1 MWRVGVLFL
10 ASMSAP
16 GADPRLRCWI
26 RSGGTSSAVGGFAP
40 EVQNV
45 RSDDDVVYVES
56 IGLSLHSLGVLEAR
70 PYDGGQKMGRFV
82 YRIPR
87 SPKPAASPVSV
98 PAGVIGTFVNGVPI
112 YNPTSVRSYRD
123 QNLWHLDAVADLDD
137 GTVTTTGRA
146 APGKEAVPVPKLLQ
160 ALLTPKEAHSPLIGF
175 ALDGYPIYGPYG
187 WDAQNNVRRFRS
199 SYRLR
204 HISNRRKLA
213 GGIEL
218 TPAQEGPKPDDR
230 FPPGTFVEDY
240 EYVEGSGDLD
250 RHNGRLVRTPE
261 FPEGT
266 YAYFMA
272 TGDDRKLEFPYLI
285 GPTYRGEYLAM
296 DVSKLHVYGEQ
307 PKLKLLTAS
316 PVVRAAEPA
325 SFTLVSSFPV
335 LERVHERQMHLMIIS
350 DDLADF
356 DHTHPDPVT
365 NNVFRFTHQFAHGGT
380 YWLFADY
387 TPPGGAQTIARFPVM
402 VEGPRGAPIES
413 RTDESLS
420 ALRSG
425 VRASLTTDQPLL
437 TGRDVKFK
445 FSLTDADSG
454 EPIVNLDP
462 YLGDWAHI
470 MLVSRDAR
478 DFIHAH
484 PLEKNTDPSD
494 PWQHTHV
501 DPRPSPSEIETISGF
516 HNPGTYKLWLQVQR
530 NFEVLTFPFVLRV
543 QPGARSNRRA
553 IVGNAIPVK
562 VSGEGYEPSRIDI
575 PANRPIR
582 LAFTRLDAQNCASRV
597 VFTEL
602 GIERELPPNKTVVI
616 EIPAQGAS
624 ELHFACGMGMY
635 RGTLLVR

>member
-1 MWRVGVLFL
+1 L
-10 ASMSAP
+10 
-16 GADPRLRCWI
+16 
-26 RSGGTSSAVGGFAP
+26 AP

-45 RSDDDVVYVES
+45 RSEADAVYVES
-56 IGLSLHSLGVLEAR
+56 IGLSLYSFGVLEAR

-87 SPKPAASPVSV
+87 SPKPAPSPASV
-98 PAGVIGTFVNGVPI
+98 PPGVIGTFINGVPV
-112 YNPTSVRSYRD
+112 YNPTSARSYRD

-137 GTVTTTGRA
+137 GTVTTAGRA
-146 APGKEAVPVPKLLQ
+146 APGKEAVPVPKALQ
-160 ALLTPKEAHSPLIGF
+160 ALLTRNKTHSPLIGF

-187 WDAQNNVRRFRS
+187 WDAQNNARRFRS

-204 HISNRRKLA
+204 HMSNRRKLPD
-213 GGIEL
+213 GIEL
-218 TPAQEGPKPDDR
+218 TPAQEGPNPDAR
-230 FPPGTFVEDY
+230 FPAGTFVEDY

-250 RHNGRLVRTPE
+250 RHNGRFATTPE

-272 TGDDRKLEFPYLI
+272 TGDDRKLQYPYLI
-285 GPTYRGEYLAM
+285 GPTYQGEYQAV
-296 DVSKLHVYGEQ
+296 DVSKLHVYGEE
-307 PKLKLLTAS
+307 PKLKLFTAS
-316 PVVRAAEPA
+316 PVVRAAEPT

-335 LERVHERQMHLMIIS
+335 LERVHERQIHLVIIS
-350 DDLADF
+350 DDLAEF
-356 DHTHPDPVT
+356 DHIHPDPIT
-365 NNVFRFTHQFAHGGT
+365 NNVFRVTHQFAHGGM

-387 TPPGGAQTIARFPVM
+387 TPPGGAQTIARFPVTI
-402 VEGPRGAPIES
+402 EGARGTPSKSRTEES
-413 RTDESLS
+413 RS
-420 ALRSG
+420 AIRGG
-425 VRASLTTDQPLL
+425 VRALLTTDQPLL
-437 TGRDVKFK
+437 TGRDIRFK

-462 YLGDWAHI
+462 YLGAWAHI
-470 MLVSRDAR
+470 MLASQDAR
-478 DFIHAH
+478 DYIHAH
-484 PLEKNTDPSD
+484 PLVRNAEPSD

-501 DPRPSPSEIETISGF
+501 DSGPSPSEIETITGFRHSGS
-516 HNPGTYKLWLQVQR
+516 YKLWLQVQR
-530 NFEVLTFPFVLRV
+530 NFELLTFPFVFQV
-543 QPGARSNRRA
+543 QPGARDEARA
-553 IVGNAIPVK
+553 PVANAIPVT
-562 VSGEGYEPSRIDI
+562 VSAQGYEPSRIDV

-616 EIPAQGAS
+616 EISAQRAS